1 MPPRNGRHKQLQHA
15 REVKRQKTLITAEV
29 GQASYS
35 DSGDAETL
43 YCISSDE
50 EIDDVAVST
59 ISAKFLTW
67 KEGAGS
73 HLRSVYSGD
82 SRTTKWRKQN
92 LEKNKILSSVTSR
105 KITDFFKIQNST
117 DCQPSVPADTERIS
131 DAISIDDGLTILRT
145 FTTLTVNRTHERT
158 LSNISKYDFLRYLA
172 LEQYFTLLRSP
183 MSMVKASEIV
193 SARLYPNK
201 GQNNHSR
208 TIRRWAEYFL
218 NHKKLPVHQQGCHIK
233 TRSLINDEDIARECR
248 LWLRVQIH
256 DSITAH
262 SFSQWIAKELHPK
275 VGLPSPI
282 TVSESTATR
291 WLHLLGLNYGAYR
304 KGMYVDGHERA
315 DVVQYRSEFLERM
328 LKYEKRM
335 TKYKDKPVDD
345 GILVAVDPILDEGVR
360 RLVLVTHDESCFS
373 SNDGKTTIWMDE
385 DNLPLR
391 PKGEGRSI
399 MVSDFLCECHGP
411 LKLSSEQQ
419 RENPNTEP
427 ESVTIIK
434 PGKNADGYWTNSDL
448 VKQLEKVV
456 LIFKVLHPD
465 CDALFMFDN
474 SQNHRAL
481 PPDALNAKVLPIKD
495 GGKNVKPQRDGWFM
509 EEGQKI
515 VQSMMT
521 PENKPKGLRTILTE
535 RGLWDYTLSRNSAME
550 LLQQQPD
557 FQEQSCWLQEVV
569 SKHEGFLL
577 DFYPKFHCEFNFIE
591 MYWAAC
597 KAYTRRNCTYSF
609 KDLVK
614 LVPLALKS
622 VPLSQIQKFARKS
635 YRYMDAYRV
644 HGEDGNKLTPK
655 QVEYAVKK
663 FRKHRSIP
671 VRILN
676 EL

>member
-1 MPPRNGRHKQLQHA
+1 MPPRNHRHKQLQHA
-15 REVKRQKTLITAEV
+15 REVKRQKTLTTEL

-35 DSGDAETL
+35 DTEDEEAL

-50 EIDDVAVST
+50 EIEDVAVST
-59 ISAKFLTW
+59 ISANFLTW

-82 SRTTKWRKQN
+82 SRTTKWRRQH
-92 LEKNKILSSVTSR
+92 LEKSKIVSSVTSR
-105 KITDFFKIQNST
+105 KITDFFKIQSST
-117 DCQPSVPADTERIS
+117 DCQSSVPADTEEIS
-131 DAISIDDGLTILRT
+131 EAISIDDGLNILQT
-145 FTTLTVNRTHERT
+145 FTALTVNRAQERT
-158 LSNISKYDFLRYLA
+158 MSNLSKYDFLRYLA
-172 LEQYFTLLRSP
+172 LEQYFTLLKSP
-183 MSMVKASEIV
+183 MRMVKASEIV

-218 NHKKLPVHQQGCHIK
+218 THKKFPVHQQGCHIK

-262 SFSQWIAKELHPK
+262 RFSQWIAKDLHLK
-275 VGLPSPI
+275 AGLSSPV

-291 WLHLLGLNYGAYR
+291 WLHFLGMKYGAYK

-315 DVVQYRSEFLERM
+315 DVVQYRTEFLERM
-328 LKYEKRM
+328 LEYEKRM
-335 TKYKDKPVDD
+335 TKYEDKIVDD
-345 GILVAVDPILDEGVR
+345 GILVAVEPILDKGVR

-373 SNDGKTTIWMDE
+373 SNEGKSTIWMDG

-419 RENPNTEP
+419 RKTPNIEP
-427 ESVTIIK
+427 ESVMIIK

-456 LIFKVLHPD
+456 LIFKILHPD

-509 EEGQKI
+509 KEGRKI
-515 VQSMMT
+515 AQSMMT
-521 PENKPKGLRTILTE
+521 QECKPKGLRTILTE
-535 RGLWDYTLSRNSAME
+535 RGLWDHTLSRNSAME

-569 SKHEGFLL
+569 SKHEGSLI

-597 KAYTRRNCTYSF
+597 KAYTRINCTYSF

-622 VPLSQIQKFARKS
+622 VPLSQIQKYARKS

-644 HGEDGNKLTPK
+644 HGDDGNKLTPK